1 MTCIT
6 KEKETVKMHFEAVP
20 QGTKEEIMQGVPER
34 VKETLLRMPVEDA
47 EIIIARYQENESFR
61 LIINYLSVCSV
72 SEIDDFLKR
81 MDRLYKQYKG
91 AKQ

>member
-1 MTCIT
+1 MTCII

-20 QGTKEEIMQGVPER
+20 QGTKEEIMQGVPEI
-34 VKETLLRMPVEDA
+34 VKEYLAQMSVDDA
-47 EIIIARYQENESFR
+47 ERFTARYHDNESFR

-81 MDRLYKQYKG
+81 IDRLYKQYKG